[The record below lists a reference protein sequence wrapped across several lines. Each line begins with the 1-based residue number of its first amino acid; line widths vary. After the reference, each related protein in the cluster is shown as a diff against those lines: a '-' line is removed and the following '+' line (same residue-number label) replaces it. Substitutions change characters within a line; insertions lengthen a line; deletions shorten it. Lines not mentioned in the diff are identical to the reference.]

1 MYDVIILGAGPGGY
15 VAAERA
21 GERGKSVLLIE
32 KAEVGGVCLNEGCI
46 PTKTLLNSAKH
57 YSHALDSRMFGVHTE
72 GVVFNLEEAQIWKN
86 KVVETNRKGILYL
99 MDKYGVKVV
108 KGTGVFNSDGTIQV
122 GEETYS
128 GKDIII
134 ATGSSPFIPPIP
146 GSDSDAV
153 LDSTALLEIQKIP
166 SSLVVIGGG
175 VIGLEFASFFSLL
188 GVKVD
193 IIEMLD
199 EIVPFMEPEFAK
211 TMRRA
216 MKKVK
221 FHLGAK
227 VESIDGNK
235 VNFIRKGKDLFIE
248 AEVILM
254 AVGRKPN
261 IAGLGLDNL
270 GIEMNRAGIEV
281 NEKMATTRPGF
292 YAIGDVIG
300 KSLFAHSASRM
311 AEVVVNTIC
320 GEADSLDYDIVPWA
334 VYTHPEA
341 ASCGLTE
348 SEAAARGIKI
358 KTATLQMRVSARYYA
373 ENGHTPGLCKV
384 IVDGDTDKIIGIH
397 LLGSP
402 CSEMIFGAALMMQA
416 GMKTSDIKHTI
427 FPHPSVS
434 EVIRETVLAIES

>member
-1 MYDVIILGAGPGGY
+1 MYDLIILGAGPGGY

-57 YSHALDSRMFGVHTE
+57 YSHALDSTMFGVHCE
-72 GVVFNLEEAQIWKN
+72 KASFNLEEAQEWKN
-86 KVVETNRKGILYL
+86 KVVETNRKGILFL
-99 MDKYGVKVV
+99 MKKYGVELV
-108 KGTGVFNSDGTIQV
+108 KGAGVFNTDGTIQV
-122 GEETYS
+122 GDTSYS

-134 ATGSSPFIPPIP
+134 ATGSSPLMPPIA
-146 GSDSDAV
+146 GADSDAV
-153 LDSTALLEIQKIP
+153 LDSTALLEIDKIP

-175 VIGLEFASFFSLL
+175 VIGLEFASFFSML

-193 IIEMLD
+193 IVEMLD
-199 EIVPFMEPEFAK
+199 EIAPFMEAEFAK

-221 FHLGAK
+221 FHIGAK
-227 VESIDGNK
+227 VESINGNK
-235 VNFIRKGKDLFIE
+235 VNFIRKGKESVVE
-248 AEVILM
+248 ADIILM

-261 IAGLGLDNL
+261 LSGSGLENL
-270 GIEMNRAGIEV
+270 GIEMSRTGIEV
-281 NEKMATTRPGF
+281 NEKMETSRSGF

-311 AEVVVNTIC
+311 AEVVVNNIS
-320 GEADSLDYDIVPWA
+320 GEPDNLDYDIVPWA

-348 SEAAARGIKI
+348 AEAVDRGIKI

-384 IVDGDTDKIIGIH
+384 VVDGGTDRIIGIH

-402 CSEMIFGAALMMQA
+402 CSEMIFGAALMMQT
-416 GMKTSDIKHTI
+416 GMTTSDIKHTI

-434 EVIRETVLAIES
+434 EVIRETVLAID

>member
-1 MYDVIILGAGPGGY
+1 MYDLIILGAGPGGY

-57 YSHALDSRMFGVHTE
+57 YSHTLDSKMFGVHCE
-72 GVVFNLEEAQIWKN
+72 SAVFNLEEAQNWKN
-86 KVVETNRKGILYL
+86 KVVDTNRKGILFL
-99 MDKYGVKVV
+99 MDKYGVELV
-108 KGTGVFNSDGTIQV
+108 KGTGVFNSDGTIRV
-122 GEETYS
+122 GDENYS
-128 GKDIII
+128 GKNIII
-134 ATGSSPFIPPIP
+134 ATGSSPFMPPIP
-146 GSDSDAV
+146 GADSEAV

-175 VIGLEFASFFSLL
+175 VIGLEFASFFSML

-193 IIEMLD
+193 IIEMMD
-199 EIVPFMEPEFAK
+199 EIAPFMEPEFAK

-235 VNFIRKGKDLFIE
+235 VNFIRKGKEFFIE
-248 AEVILM
+248 AEIILM

-261 IAGLGLDNL
+261 IAGLGLENL
-270 GIEMNRAGIEV
+270 GIEINRAGIEV
-281 NEKMATTRPGF
+281 NEKMATSRPGF

-320 GEADSLDYDIVPWA
+320 GDEDNLDYDIVPWA

-348 SEAAARGIKI
+348 SEAVARGIKI

-384 IVDGDTDKIIGIH
+384 VVDGDTDKIIGIH

-402 CSEMIFGAALMMQA
+402 CSEMIFGAALMMQT

-434 EVIRETVLAIES
+434 EVIRETVLAIE

>member
-1 MYDVIILGAGPGGY
+1 MYDLIILGAGPGGY

-21 GERGKSVLLIE
+21 GERGKKVLLIE
-32 KAEVGGVCLNEGCI
+32 KAEIGGVCLNEGCI

-57 YSHALDSRMFGVHTE
+57 YSHALDSKMFGVHTDNAT
-72 GVVFNLEEAQIWKN
+72 FNLEEAQNWKS
-86 KVVETNRKGILYL
+86 KVITTNRKGILYL
-99 MDKYGVKVV
+99 MDKYGVDLV
-108 KGTGVFNSDGTIQV
+108 KGTGVFNNDGTIQV
-122 GEETYS
+122 GDTSYS
-128 GKDIII
+128 GENIII
-134 ATGSSPFIPPIP
+134 ATGSSPFMPPIP
-146 GSDSDAV
+146 GADSSAV
-153 LDSTALLEIQKIP
+153 LDSTALLNIEKIP

-175 VIGLEFASFFSLL
+175 VIGLEFASFFSML

-193 IIEMLD
+193 IIEMMD
-199 EIVPFMEPEFAK
+199 EIAPFMEAEFAK

-235 VNFIRKGKDLFIE
+235 VNFVKKGKESVIE
-248 AEVILM
+248 ADIILM

-261 IAGLGLDNL
+261 LIGLGLENL
-270 GIEMNRAGIEV
+270 NIDMSKTGICV
-281 NEKMATTRPGF
+281 NEKMATTRAGI

-320 GEADSLDYDIVPWA
+320 GEEDSLDYDIVPWA

-348 SEAAARGIKI
+348 TEALKRNINT
-358 KTATLQMRVSARYYA
+358 KTATLQMRISARYYA

-384 IVDGDTDKIIGIH
+384 VVDGDTDKIIGIH

-402 CSEMIFGAALMMQA
+402 CSEMIFGAALMMQS
-416 GMKTSDIKHTI
+416 GMTTTDIKHTI

-434 EVIRETVLAIES
+434 EVIRETVLVIK